1 MDMKR
6 GSLLIALCTGLIVTA
21 IATWPVVRITLA
33 MDRGKVEAREA
44 FAELRKS
51 ALVIIYD
58 TTSAV
63 GDTWRAQASSVW
75 LKQPRLLAVVVKD
88 NAGEVLYAMPGA
100 SPYYRRLPAGLAFE
114 HPEGSTMGISGLL
127 SAGLSIEALY
137 VTLSQENLF
146 IPIRDAALALLGL
159 LAGLFTWLLVLSN
172 KRPVSSTQNQPVKP
186 SIDNAPQV
194 EDWTPS
200 IPELMK
206 DEQSL
211 YQEESF
217 EPEIALKASSPA
229 ISVSDAKK
237 TGFIRP
243 SDLPVGALDGPRGLF
258 DPESGLGWEAYLHE
272 RLGAELRRSASF
284 EQDLSLLIVSLD
296 GSRRGDDDF
305 NQFAAAVRDFFSFK
319 DMAFLFGDGGAALI
333 LPNIDGDH
341 ALRMS
346 GELLKKLIVLFK
358 DRSSRDDAGI
368 HMGLSSR
375 AGRLVDADR
384 LIGEAMAA
392 LSKARS
398 DEGLRIMAFRPD
410 PEKFR
415 AYLAGQ

>member
-1 MDMKR
+1 MKR

-21 IATWPVVRITLA
+21 IAAWPVVRITLA

-51 ALVIIYD
+51 ALVTISD
-58 TTSAV
+58 ATSAV
-63 GDTWRAQASSVW
+63 GETWRAQASNVW

-88 NAGEVLYAMPGA
+88 SAGEVLYAMPGA

-114 HPEGSTMGISGLL
+114 HPAGSTIGISGLL

-146 IPIRDAALALLGL
+146 IPIRDAALALLVL

-172 KRPVSSTQNQPVKP
+172 AHQASIKQNEPVKQSSTEKT
-186 SIDNAPQV
+186 PQV
-194 EDWTPS
+194 QDWTPS
-200 IPELMK
+200 IPDLVK

-217 EPEIALKASSPA
+217 EPEIAVKSSSPA
-229 ISVSDAKK
+229 APAVETKK

-296 GSRRGDDDF
+296 GSRRGNDDF
-305 NQFAAAVRDFFSFK
+305 NQFANAVRDFFSFK

-358 DRSSRDDAGI
+358 DRSSREDAGI
-368 HMGLSSR
+368 YMGLSSR